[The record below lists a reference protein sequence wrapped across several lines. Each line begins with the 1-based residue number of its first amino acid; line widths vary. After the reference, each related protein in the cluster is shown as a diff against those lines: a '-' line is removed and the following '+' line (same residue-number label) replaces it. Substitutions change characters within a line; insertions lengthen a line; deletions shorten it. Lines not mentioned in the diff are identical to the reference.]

1 MNESQSNDSKSK
13 IAVTAA
19 SGRLGKSI
27 LTALLDRVPD
37 GDVVAIARDIA
48 RIDVAGA
55 EKRCADYQSAEQLRL
70 AFDAIDTVILIS
82 APIAGDGDRLA
93 MHRNVIDAASA
104 AGVRKLVYTSV
115 IGNELAEDTYF
126 ASSYRLHC
134 ATEALVRG
142 SGLEWVVARN
152 GLYLDLDLVHIRHA
166 AEHGGVYRNNAG
178 DGRCGYIS
186 IAELGYALAALAVN
200 SNCDGMAVNLFGEL
214 YAQAELVAFV
224 NEAYG
229 LDVRY
234 DAITLEENIARFAQ
248 DEWLAARGEDV
259 AKMLSGCFQCMEK
272 GAYEVAS
279 HFERAAGRPA
289 KSIPQQLVEIGRQA
303 T

>member
-27 LTALLDRVPD
+27 LAALLDRVPD
-37 GDVVAIARDIA
+37 DDVVAIARNIA
-48 RIDVAGA
+48 RIDAPLA
-55 EKRCADYQSAEQLRL
+55 EKRCADYQSPEQLQT
-70 AFDAIDTVILIS
+70 AFDGIDTVILIS
-82 APIAGDGDRLA
+82 VPVAGGGDRLE
-93 MHRNVIDAASA
+93 MHRNVIEAAKA

-115 IGNELAEDTYF
+115 IGNELAEGTYF
-126 ASSYRLHC
+126 EPFYRVNFG
-134 ATEALVRG
+134 TEQLVKE
-142 SGLEWVVARN
+142 SGLEWVIARN
-152 GLYLDLDLVHIRHA
+152 GLYLDLDLIHIRHA

-214 YAQAELVAFV
+214 YTQAELVAFA
-224 NEAYG
+224 NQAYE

-234 DAITLEENIARFAQ
+234 QPITLQQNIERFMQ
-248 DEWLAARGEDV
+248 DERIAARGEDV
-259 AKMLSGCFQCMEK
+259 ARMLSGCFQCMEK

-289 KSIPQQLVEIGRQA
+289 KPIPQQLAEME
-303 T
+303 